1 MTNTPF
7 VTQPKVA
14 YLGLGSNLGSRELML
29 SEALCRLHQRQDTDV
44 DAVSA
49 LYETDPVGYLEQP
62 SFLNIVCRIE
72 TLLSPEALLQ
82 AVLDIERRLGRERIV
97 RWGPRT
103 IDIDILLYQNVS
115 FTSDDLCI
123 PHPRLMERAFVLI
136 PLLEVMPATERHWD
150 PGFEIVQDL
159 SDGVRRW
166 ETNSWPLAFERS
178 ANLKD
183 THNNHSP

>member
-1 MTNTPF
+1 
-7 VTQPKVA
+7 
-14 YLGLGSNLGSRELML
+14 
-29 SEALCRLHQRQDTDV
+29 
-44 DAVSA
+44 
-49 LYETDPVGYLEQP
+49 
-62 SFLNIVCRIE
+62 
-72 TLLSPEALLQ
+72 LLQ